1 MIQNIENYLKSLFSA
16 NVSVSGLEDAL
27 KLIKASSEL
36 KAVLNDPNVPAAD
49 KAKVAE
55 ELFVPSVKDF
65 ILQLSKQGN
74 IDDLEEIINN
84 YISEINKENNVV
96 SAKVF
101 CVNAPDDKQLEGI
114 KKFICNHCQ
123 HATYSQK
130 LHRCLIIKHTS
141 KWPNH
146 IKI

>member
-84 YISEINKENNVV
+84 YISEINKEMLFRQRFFVLTPRMISSLRV
-96 SAKVF
+96 SKNLFAR
-101 CVNAPDDKQLEGI
+101 KQAQ
-114 KKFICNHCQ
+114 KKPML
-123 HATYSQK
+123 K
-130 LHRCLIIKHTS
+130 LLKM
-141 KWPNH
+141 
-146 IKI
+146 KILSAAL

>member
-74 IDDLEEIINN
+74 IDDLEEIINS
-84 YISEINKENNVV
+84 YISNFLHSERRDRWFESCPFDYFLTTSSGRLFSGKITSLSK
-96 SAKVF
+96 A
-101 CVNAPDDKQLEGI
+101 
-114 KKFICNHCQ
+114 
-123 HATYSQK
+123 SQK
-130 LHRCLIIKHTS
+130 PTS
-141 KWPNH
+141 S
-146 IKI
+146 